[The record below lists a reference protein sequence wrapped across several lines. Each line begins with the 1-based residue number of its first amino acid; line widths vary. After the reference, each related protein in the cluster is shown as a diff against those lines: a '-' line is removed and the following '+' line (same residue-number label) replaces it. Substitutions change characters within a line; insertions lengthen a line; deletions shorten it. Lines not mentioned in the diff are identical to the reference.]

1 MVFDSHLSSENSKE
15 NGCPVEQEPPFIVL
29 LFGIFPFCLLDFF
42 FLCAVWSQ
50 EKFGFRQSDLDLERP
65 HWF

>member
-42 FLCAVWSQ
+42 FSCVQ
-50 EKFGFRQSDLDLERP
+50 FGHRRNLGSGKVT
-65 HWF
+65 

>member
-1 MVFDSHLSSENSKE
+1 MGGLVVFDSHLSSENSKE

-42 FLCAVWSQ
+42 FPVCSLVTGEIWVQA
-50 EKFGFRQSDLDLERP
+50 K
-65 HWF
+65 